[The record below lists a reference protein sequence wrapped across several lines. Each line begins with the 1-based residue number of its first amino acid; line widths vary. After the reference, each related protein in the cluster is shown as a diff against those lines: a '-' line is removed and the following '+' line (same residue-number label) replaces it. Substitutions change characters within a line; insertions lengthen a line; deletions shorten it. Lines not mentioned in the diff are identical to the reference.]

1 MISIGL
7 WDFNV
12 YNEMQKMS
20 DLLAGTMWTV
30 EVASA
35 FPRPAGAIVWAAH
48 HSSGQMG
55 HCSSQDLDILDRFL
69 KFMDCVQELSIF
81 TWNCLL

>member
-35 FPRPAGAIVWAAH
+35 FPRPAGAIVLAH

-55 HCSSQDLDILDRFL
+55 HCSSQDLDRFL